1 MSETKVIIIIVLLF
15 IIAVLPFPTGL
26 LIYKFK
32 SEKLKNSM
40 QMKLKKQTNQKNQKT
55 AINLSNK
62 RNDNN
67 HLTNN

>member
-32 SEKLKNSM
+32 SEKLKK
-40 QMKLKKQTNQKNQKT
+40 QYADEAKKADESENQKT

>member
-32 SEKLKNSM
+32 SEKLKH
-40 QMKLKKQTNQKNQKT
+40 QKT
-55 AINLSNK
+55 SINLSNQ
-62 RNDNN
+62 RPDNN

>member
-32 SEKLKNSM
+32 SEKLKK
-40 QMKLKKQTNQKNQKT
+40 QYADEAKKATNQKNQKT

>member
-40 QMKLKKQTNQKNQKT
+40 QMKLRK
-55 AINLSNK
+55 
-62 RNDNN
+62 
-67 HLTNN
+67 

>member
-32 SEKLKNSM
+32 SEKLKKQYSDEA
-40 QMKLKKQTNQKNQKT
+40 KKADESEKSED
-55 AINLSNK
+55 SNK
-62 RNDNN
+62 SVK
-67 HLTNN
+67 

>member
-32 SEKLKNSM
+32 SEKLKK
-40 QMKLKKQTNQKNQKT
+40 QYADEAKKKADRSEKSED
-55 AINLSNK
+55 SNK
-62 RNDNN
+62 SVK
-67 HLTNN
+67 

>member
-26 LIYKFK
+26 LIINLNQKN
-32 SEKLKNSM
+32 LKNSM

>member
-32 SEKLKNSM
+32 SEKLKK
-40 QMKLKKQTNQKNQKT
+40 QYADEAKKARRIRKIRRQQ
-55 AINLSNK
+55 
-62 RNDNN
+62 
-67 HLTNN
+67 

>member
-1 MSETKVIIIIVLLF
+1 
-15 IIAVLPFPTGL
+15 
-26 LIYKFK
+26 
-32 SEKLKNSM
+32 
-40 QMKLKKQTNQKNQKT
+40 MKLKKQTNQKNQKT

>member
-32 SEKLKNSM
+32 SEKLKKRI
-40 QMKLKKQTNQKNQKT
+40 QMKLKSRRIRKIRRQQ
-55 AINLSNK
+55 
-62 RNDNN
+62 
-67 HLTNN
+67 

>member
-32 SEKLKNSM
+32 S
-40 QMKLKKQTNQKNQKT
+40 

>member
-32 SEKLKNSM
+32 SEKLKKQYSDEA
-40 QMKLKKQTNQKNQKT
+40 KKADVYYRQRYEQIVVSVQ
-55 AINLSNK
+55 
-62 RNDNN
+62 
-67 HLTNN
+67 

>member
-32 SEKLKNSM
+32 SEKLKK
-40 QMKLKKQTNQKNQKT
+40 QYADEAKK
-55 AINLSNK
+55 ADESEDSNK
-62 RNDNN
+62 SVK
-67 HLTNN
+67 

>member
-40 QMKLKKQTNQKNQKT
+40 QMKLRKQTKQKNQKT
-55 AINLSNK
+55 SINLSNK
-62 RNDNN
+62 HNIDNII
-67 HLTNN
+67 

>member
-32 SEKLKNSM
+32 SEKLKK
-40 QMKLKKQTNQKNQKT
+40 QYADEAKKQTNQKNQKT

>member
-26 LIYKFK
+26 LINSNQKN
-32 SEKLKNSM
+32 LKNSM

-62 RNDNN
+62 RNINNN

>member
-32 SEKLKNSM
+32 S
-40 QMKLKKQTNQKNQKT
+40 
-55 AINLSNK
+55 
-62 RNDNN
+62 
-67 HLTNN
+67 

>member
-32 SEKLKNSM
+32 SEKLKNSI
-40 QMKLKKQTNQKNQKT
+40 QMKLKSRRIRKIRRQQ
-55 AINLSNK
+55 
-62 RNDNN
+62 
-67 HLTNN
+67 

>member
-32 SEKLKNSM
+32 SEKLKKQYSDEA
-40 QMKLKKQTNQKNQKT
+40 KKSRRIRKIRRQQ
-55 AINLSNK
+55 
-62 RNDNN
+62 
-67 HLTNN
+67 